1 MAKFCSECGSAG
13 VGGRFC
19 SECGAV
25 YAEPRLPRS
34 HTLDV
39 EPSRRE
45 AARLPA
51 SVSARVHTG
60 SSASTDSAE
69 NPAYRRVHSEPP
81 QPPHGVLKGR
91 YADHPNCD
99 VCNIGFDVTKRRHQW
114 CVTAPLSSLCF
125 PLLFT
130 RECVPMLFNS
140 RRCGLFVCSAC
151 SPLRLL
157 VPWGHQIEDARG
169 YDKST
174 PQRVCL
180 RCAPELHS
188 VQAELVQQYAR
199 ANELNVH
206 ETKGRLHLPYTE
218 SLAKECQN
226 AADIIGNF
234 FRNEWGASSDLGVPV
249 AFLQKA

>member
-13 VGGRFC
+13 AGGRFC

-25 YAEPRLPRS
+25 YAEPRLPHS
-34 HTLDV
+34 HTMDV

-45 AARLPA
+45 AARLPT
-51 SVSARVHTG
+51 SVSARMHTS

-81 QPPHGVLKGR
+81 QSQHGVLKGR

-99 VCNIGFDVTKRRHQW
+99 VCNIGFDVTKRRHQ
-114 CVTAPLSSLCF
+114 C
-125 PLLFT
+125 
-130 RECVPMLFNS
+130 
-140 RRCGLFVCSAC
+140 
-151 SPLRLL
+151 PLRLL

-206 ETKGRLHLPYTE
+206 EAKGRLHLPYTE

-234 FRNEWGASSDLGVPV
+234 FRNEWGASSDRGVPV